1 MSLHSYTRCWVHLI
15 WAAHKREK
23 MLHKEARVKVSGFL
37 REYAEAKNIYM
48 RTNFVNADHVH
59 AVIDLPTGMDI
70 EEAVKLL
77 KGSSSHWINKNRAV
91 PGKFSWGRGY
101 GAFSVSQS
109 RLRETEE
116 YIAGQAEHHSTKTFA
131 EEYESFIRAYGLSI
145 DRGENR

>member
-15 WAAHKREK
+15 WATHNREK
-23 MLHKEARVKVSGFL
+23 TLHKEARVKVSGFL
-37 REYAEAKNIYM
+37 REYSEAKQIYM

-77 KGSSSHWINKNRAV
+77 KGSSSHWINKNRVV

-109 RLRETEE
+109 RLEKTEE
-116 YIAGQAEHHSTKTFA
+116 YISGQEEHHRTKTFT
-131 EEYESFIRAYGLSI
+131 EEYEAFIRAYSLSI
-145 DRGENR
+145 NRDENR